1 MPIALTVLTITDPPG
16 QLRVACNLV
25 FTGSYPTGGDTLDL
39 TTIIGAGHLSKVAVF
54 NALPVDVDVALGGGF
69 DGEFLAGSA
78 LNNGKLKLFSSGGT
92 EVSAGTYAAN
102 AALLAASLNNTVEFV
117 FDKLL

>member
-1 MPIALTVLTITDPPG
+1 MSIAMTVISITDPPG
-16 QLRVACNLV
+16 QLRVAVNLA

-39 TTIIGAGHLSKVAVF
+39 TTIIGLGHLSKVAVF
-54 NALPVDVDVALGGGF
+54 NNLPVDVDVALGGGY
-69 DGEFLAGSA
+69 DGEFLPGSA

-92 EVSAGTYAAN
+92 ELGAGAYSSG
-102 AALLAASLNNTVEFV
+102 AALLSASLNNTIEFV

>member
-1 MPIALTVLTITDPPG
+1 MPITLTVVSITDPPG
-16 QLRVACNLV
+16 QLRVACNLA

-39 TTIIGAGHLSKVAVF
+39 TQILGASHLSKVAVF
-54 NALPVDVDVALGGGF
+54 NALPVDTDVALGGGY

-78 LNNGKLKLFSSGGT
+78 LNNGKLKLFTSGGT
-92 EVSAGTYAAN
+92 ELGAGAYSSG
-102 AALLAASLNNTVEFV
+102 AALLAASLNNTAEFV